1 MRLFQLFKARGSAPV
16 ARERLQILLAHER
29 VALGPEDL
37 LGKLRGEIIATVL
50 RHIQV
55 DPGKIMVKMDHD
67 AAVSTLEI
75 EVEIPKE
82 SIVGD
87 GKRRPAA
94 ESTPMT
100 TAA

>member
-87 GKRRPAA
+87 GKRRAPA
-94 ESTPMT
+94 ESAPMT
-100 TAA
+100 SAA

>member
-1 MRLFQLFKARGSAPV
+1 MKLFQLFKARGSAPV

-67 AAVSTLEI
+67 ATVSTLEI

-87 GKRRPAA
+87 GKRRPPADPP
-94 ESTPMT
+94 PMT
-100 TAA
+100 SAA

>member
-1 MRLFQLFKARGSAPV
+1 MFQARNAGATAPV

-37 LGKLRGEIIATVL
+37 IGKLRGDIIATVL
-50 RHIQV
+50 RHVQV
-55 DPGKIMVKMDHD
+55 DPSKIIVKMDHD

-75 EVEIPKE
+75 DVEIPKA

-87 GKRRPAA
+87 GQRRPLQQTQAA
-94 ESTPMT
+94 
-100 TAA
+100 